1 MYKDKESQKEA
12 NRLAAQKRRDKQK
25 GMTQGITINKETSY
39 PDKENVIPWY
49 PNKKTDKDGNEIT
62 PITLSDGQLWYP
74 DPTVKR
80 TIKKEIKASNYSP
93 IIEALSDPIKR
104 KKLESITE
112 SLKNHNQ
119 LENVRYGLGDDSVTF
134 DVIEKYLSCF

>member
-1 MYKDKESQKEA
+1 MYKDKSQQREASKE
-12 NRLAAQKRRDKQK
+12 RMRRYRAK
-25 GMTQGITINKETSY
+25 GVTK
-39 PDKENVIPWY
+39 DNVTPSNVTPKVTNDVTPWY

>member
-1 MYKDKESQKEA
+1 MYKDKSQQREATKE
-12 NRLAAQKRRDKQK
+12 RMRRYRAK
-25 GMTQGITINKETSY
+25 GVTK
-39 PDKENVIPWY
+39 DNVTPSNVTPKVTNDVTPWY